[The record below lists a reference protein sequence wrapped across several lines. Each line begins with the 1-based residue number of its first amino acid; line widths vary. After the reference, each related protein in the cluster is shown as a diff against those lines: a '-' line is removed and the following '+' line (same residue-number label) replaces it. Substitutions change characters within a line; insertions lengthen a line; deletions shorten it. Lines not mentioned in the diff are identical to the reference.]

1 MNPCDKI
8 FQIEILLQNY
18 IKYILMYSQLEI
30 LITTNA
36 NKWIGIQTFCRKMLD
51 KLEMRKRIIVIADLD
66 KLVKVKL
73 NSFEW
78 TISVKA
84 ENFYKP
90 TFKKFILSLPPPQAS
105 EKVKA
110 RMTKRLNVLS
120 SFAPPVAFIKDEL

>member
-36 NKWIGIQTFCRKMLD
+36 NKWIGTHTFCRKMLD

-73 NSFEW
+73 NSFE
-78 TISVKA
+78 
-84 ENFYKP
+84 
-90 TFKKFILSLPPPQAS
+90 
-105 EKVKA
+105 
-110 RMTKRLNVLS
+110 
-120 SFAPPVAFIKDEL
+120 